1 MLLNR
6 FKYIITEDP
15 DRSLNENHIFNLFVF
30 LISVLFFA
38 ATIINLLTDLEI
50 VGMVSFAGF
59 ILIFSIYLISRF
71 YIYNYKVLIIFIII
85 AFISLNGLFLTNFGY
100 KGPIVYA
107 FLTLGMT
114 ILFFLN
120 KRDRIIV
127 TISMLVNL
135 LILAIIEYYYPL
147 FFGHYKNDS
156 ARLLDNV
163 ITLIFSMATLTFLFY
178 LMLQYIETQKF
189 KAEESDRL
197 KSTFIANMSH
207 EIRTPLNGIVG
218 FSSLLNEK
226 NISNEE
232 KEHFIE
238 IIQSNSNH
246 LASLI
251 NDLIDIS
258 TLEAKAIDLSYSA
271 INLDSF
277 MEITLKKFKTIIS
290 SKQKNI
296 QIYLSIAPSTKKSI
310 LFVDKIRL
318 SQVLNNLIIN
328 AIDYSESESIHIGY
342 LVSPSEKQIEFFVK
356 DQGIGISKED
366 QEQIFKPFLKA
377 KKVKYLSMGG
387 TGIGLS
393 IAKNLV
399 ELMGGKMS
407 LESAHNQ
414 GAQFTFSLP
423 NYRNSIDLPINK
435 LS

>member
-38 ATIINLLTDLEI
+38 ATILNLLTDLET

-59 ILIFSIYLISRF
+59 LLIFSIYLISRF
-71 YIYNYKVLIIFIII
+71 YIFNRKVLIIFIIFS
-85 AFISLNGLFLTNFGY
+85 FISLNGLFFTNFGY

-120 KRDRIIV
+120 KKDRIIV
-127 TISMLVNL
+127 MISMLVNL
-135 LILAIIEYYYPL
+135 LILAVIEYQYPL
-147 FFGHYKNDS
+147 LFGYYKNDL
-156 ARLLDNV
+156 ARLLDHV
-163 ITLIFSMATLTFLFY
+163 LTLLFSMLTLTFLFY
-178 LMLQYIETQKF
+178 LMLQYIEAQKF

-218 FSSLLNEK
+218 FSSLLSEK

-232 KEHFIE
+232 KEHFTE
-238 IIQSNSNH
+238 IIQSNANH

-258 TLEAKAIDLSYSA
+258 TLEAKAIDLSYSG
-271 INLDSF
+271 INLNSF
-277 MEITLKKFKTIIS
+277 MEMTLKKFKTIIN
-290 SKQKNI
+290 SKQKDI
-296 QIYLSIAPSTKKSI
+296 QIYLSLDPATKNST

-318 SQVLNNLIIN
+318 SQILNNLIIN
-328 AIDYSESESIHIGY
+328 AIDYSESESIQIGY
-342 LVSPSEKQIEFFVK
+342 LLGPSEKQIEFFVK

-366 QEQIFKPFLKA
+366 QDQIFKPFLKA
-377 KKVKYLSMGG
+377 KKTKYMAVGG
-387 TGIGLS
+387 IGIGLS

-399 ELMGGKMS
+399 ELMGGKMNI
-407 LESAHNQ
+407 ESAPNQ
-414 GAQFTFSLP
+414 GTQFTFSLP
-423 NYRNSIDLPINK
+423 NYKNSLDLPMNK